1 MTHLLD
7 GYKRRL
13 SINYFKSFLLNRQGK
28 IFVFPKVKLGIGRQV
43 KVRAD
48 GRLRLG
54 DTYDKCGF
62 LPSMFKLDDYA
73 SLVVGGKFRIYSG
86 FRLSVNNGGRL
97 ILGSGYINYG
107 ANIGCFN
114 QITIGENVAIS
125 ENVTI
130 RDSDNHQ
137 MNYPGYQTS
146 QPITIGNNVWIGMN
160 ATILKGVTIGSGA
173 VIAAGAVVT
182 KDVPEGCLAG
192 GVPARVLKRNVQWSK

>member
-7 GYKRRL
+7 GCKRRL
-13 SINYFKSFLLNRQGK
+13 SINYFKSFRLDKHGRL
-28 IFVFPKVKLGIGRQV
+28 FVFPKVKLGLGKNVHVSIRGQF
-43 KVRAD
+43 
-48 GRLRLG
+48 RLG

-73 SLVVGGKFRIYSG
+73 SLAVSGKFRIYSG
-86 FRLSVNNGGRL
+86 FRLSVNHGGRL
-97 ILGSGYINYG
+97 IIGSGYINYG

-146 QPITIGNNVWIGMN
+146 QPITIGNHVWIGMN

-182 KDVPEGCLAG
+182 RDVPEGCLAG